1 MAKGPI
7 PPLPDLAATPDE
19 LATARGNL
27 AARCRERGETALAE
41 TYLAGAQDA
50 GWNMRHEV
58 YRLRDEAGRG
68 Q

>member
-19 LATARGNL
+19 LATARAVL
-27 AARCRERGETALAE
+27 AERCRERGEEALALE
-41 TYLAGAQDA
+41 YLAGTQDA
-50 GWNMRHEV
+50 GWGIRHEV
-58 YRLRDEAGRG
+58 YRLRDEAGRK